1 MKNYMQIDS
10 RIRCK
15 PTDLGVSAPVI
26 RVNKAF
32 NYEMTEKFFDDFNAA
47 LEKNPKIIPIVIDS
61 YGGEVYCLL
70 EIVSMIK
77 SSPVPVATICNGKAM
92 SCGALLFMFGS
103 NGFRFMSEQATLML
117 HEVSSTSYGK
127 VEEVKAD
134 ANETD
139 RLNKM
144 IFEMVAKHI
153 GLPEN
158 YFLDLLH
165 KHNHAEIYMDSKTAK
180 RHKICN
186 HVGVPEL
193 ITEVNVNTSFRLNGK
208 EIEI

>member
-1 MKNYMQIDS
+1 MQIDG

-15 PTDLGVSAPVI
+15 PTDLGVCAPVI
-26 RVNKAF
+26 RVSKAF
-32 NYEMTEKFFDDFNAA
+32 NYEMVEKFSDDFNSA

-70 EIVSMIK
+70 EIVSIIK
-77 SSPVPVATICNGKAM
+77 ASPVPVATICNGKAM

-103 NGFRFMSEQATLML
+103 DGLRFMSEQATIML
-117 HEVSSTSYGK
+117 HEVSSVSYGK
-127 VEEVKAD
+127 VEEIKAD

-144 IFEMVAKHI
+144 IFGMVAKHV
-153 GLPEN
+153 GHPET

-165 KHNHAEIYMDSKTAK
+165 KHNHAEIYMDAKTAK
-180 RHKICN
+180 RYKICN
-186 HVGVPEL
+186 HIGVPEL
-193 ITEVNVNTSFRLNGK
+193 ITKVNVDYTFRLNGK